1 MDENVAYRWKSPR
14 NTLNRLRCLRYTAC
28 LTLSSMDPRTD
39 HLDDPL
45 PLSTDPRLLSFNP
58 ARSPLWLVTDE
69 PLVNQLVAYLDMTRR
84 RIMAAPDDRH
94 TFGFSRAN
102 LRDVRL
108 SFARMIRHGEE
119 RLHRLCELLCAT
131 FLESPYTLLSVVIGE
146 VERTRE
152 RFTLVK
158 NISTQELY
166 SLTDLDL
173 GHRQLRRM
181 RYHDGQQWSRATLVA
196 NVVEYQPEAVNPWG
210 IHKVI
215 SRIKAEEQIWNKVAD
230 AVFGIDR
237 LVRSDKQLR
246 HLGRYV
252 KDVFGVKAVVGD
264 ATQARALHEALQ
276 RLEWSDDAL
285 ARHGMPIQA
294 STRRLEFIEVKD
306 YLAQWGKKETGWAAI
321 KSVFRWWDSMI
332 EVQVQPL
339 GNYHHERERLTR
351 ESHAGFKTRREAV
364 RDQIADAVPLFAFYR
379 DLLRWLFLSPDEPAP
394 TFASVEIV
402 LTD

>member
-1 MDENVAYRWKSPR
+1 LLDKRPPVNPHAEPADDP
-14 NTLNRLRCLRYTAC
+14 LG
-28 LTLSSMDPRTD
+28 SSMDA
-39 HLDDPL
+39 
-45 PLSTDPRLLSFNP
+45 RLVAFNT

-84 RIMAAPDDRH
+84 RIMAAPDERH

-108 SFARMIRHGEE
+108 AFARMIRHGEE
-119 RLHRLCELLCAT
+119 RLHRLCELLCDT
-131 FLESPYTLLSVVIGE
+131 LLDSPYTLQSVVIGE
-146 VERTRE
+146 VERTQE

-158 NISTQELY
+158 NISPEELY

-181 RYHDGQQWSRATLVA
+181 RYHDGQQWSRAALVA
-196 NVVEYQPEAVNPWG
+196 NVVEYQPTAVNPWG
-210 IHKVI
+210 IHKFI

-230 AVFGIDR
+230 AIFGIDR

-252 KDVFGVKAVVGD
+252 KDVFGVKVIVGD
-264 ATQARALHEALQ
+264 VGQARALHAELQ
-276 RLEWSDDAL
+276 RLEWADAAL
-285 ARHGMPIQA
+285 ARHLVPVQP

-306 YLAQWGKKETGWAAI
+306 YLAQVGRKETGWEAI
-321 KSVFRWWDSMI
+321 KSVFRWWDSTI
-332 EVQVQPL
+332 EVQIQPL
-339 GNYHHERERLTR
+339 VNYHHERERLTR

-364 RDQIADAVPLFAFYR
+364 RDQIAQAIPLFGFYR
-379 DLLRWLFLSPDEPAP
+379 DLLRWLFLSQDEPAP

-402 LTD
+402 LGD

>member
-1 MDENVAYRWKSPR
+1 M
-14 NTLNRLRCLRYTAC
+14 
-28 LTLSSMDPRTD
+28 
-39 HLDDPL
+39 
-45 PLSTDPRLLSFNP
+45 
-58 ARSPLWLVTDE
+58 
-69 PLVNQLVAYLDMTRR
+69 Q
-84 RIMAAPDDRH
+84 
-94 TFGFSRAN
+94 
-102 LRDVRL
+102 
-108 SFARMIRHGEE
+108 
-119 RLHRLCELLCAT
+119 
-131 FLESPYTLLSVVIGE
+131 
-146 VERTRE
+146 
-152 RFTLVK
+152 
-158 NISTQELY
+158 
-166 SLTDLDL
+166 
-173 GHRQLRRM
+173 
-181 RYHDGQQWSRATLVA
+181 YHDGEQWSRATLVA

-210 IHKVI
+210 IHKFI

-264 ATQARALHEALQ
+264 APQARALHEALQ
-276 RLEWSDDAL
+276 RLEFSDDAL

-306 YLAQWGKKETGWAAI
+306 YLAQWGKKETGWAAM

-364 RDQIADAVPLFAFYR
+364 RDQIADVVPLFGFYR